1 MLMRS
6 PLARLLTTR
15 RFAPLF
21 VTQFLGAFNDNLLK
35 SVLGVVVTYRIAVQ
49 LHVAASSLVMLA
61 GGLFIAP
68 FFLFSGASG
77 TLADRTDKAAI
88 ARWVKIA
95 EIAIMSLG
103 AWGLWQQSVPALLG
117 ALFCLGTHSTVFG
130 PIKYALLPQH
140 LREDELVAGNAL
152 IEAGTFL
159 AILLGTILGGS
170 VVLVANGALV
180 VGAFGI
186 SAATLGAIAARAIPA
201 APPAPDLGATRPH
214 LIRDSVSV
222 VVHVVRRRA
231 LLTPILAIS
240 WFWLF
245 GATIVSGLPTLAKDV
260 LFANEQVVTLM
271 LALFAVG
278 VGIGSM
284 MAERL
289 LHGDVSARYVPLA
302 AMGMA
307 ACAIDLHLSSAGRVH
322 PAVLTGALAFVR
334 DRQTWRI
341 LADLLG
347 LAVAGGLF
355 CVPLYAVLQH
365 ESDPAHRARIISANN
380 IINALAMTA
389 AALGA
394 AALLARG
401 ATIGQVF
408 VLCGV
413 GTIAVG
419 VAAAWILRRDIAKS
433 VVRLVLRTL
442 YRVEVD
448 GSSTRAPRCRARSSR
463 PTTRHFSTACCSARS
478 CRATRSSRST
488 RSSRA
493 SGGRGR
499 FSRW

>member
-170 VVLVANGALV
+170 IVLVGNGAFI
-180 VGAFGI
+180 VGGCGVTAAFVGWLASRQI
-186 SAATLGAIAARAIPA
+186 
-201 APPAPDLGATRPH
+201 PPAP
-214 LIRDSVSV
+214 
-222 VVHVVRRRA
+222 
-231 LLTPILAIS
+231 
-240 WFWLF
+240 
-245 GATIVSGLPTLAKDV
+245 
-260 LFANEQVVTLM
+260 
-271 LALFAVG
+271 
-278 VGIGSM
+278 
-284 MAERL
+284 
-289 LHGDVSARYVPLA
+289 
-302 AMGMA
+302 
-307 ACAIDLHLSSAGRVH
+307 SSAG
-322 PAVLTGALAFVR
+322 
-334 DRQTWRI
+334 
-341 LADLLG
+341 AD
-347 LAVAGGLF
+347 
-355 CVPLYAVLQH
+355 
-365 ESDPAHRARIISANN
+365 
-380 IINALAMTA
+380 
-389 AALGA
+389 
-394 AALLARG
+394 
-401 ATIGQVF
+401 
-408 VLCGV
+408 
-413 GTIAVG
+413 
-419 VAAAWILRRDIAKS
+419 
-433 VVRLVLRTL
+433 
-442 YRVEVD
+442 
-448 GSSTRAPRCRARSSR
+448 APRPQFLRD
-463 PTTRHFSTACCSARS
+463 TIDVV
-478 CRATRSSRST
+478 
-488 RSSRA
+488 
-493 SGGRGR
+493 
-499 FSRW
+499 